1 MNEFIEKN
9 KRSLRFLCDAL
20 HSIGQVVLVLGMLGV
35 FAIITLLLLSKFG
48 YWRAPEGF
56 KFFLKMLPL
65 GAFNILFIGIGVL
78 GLSQFIKYLVD
89 KDYKPGWILRH
100 GELFCYLYAL
110 LTVLSVVWVYT
121 INPFDHSE
129 HMNKGLPIL
138 IVVFSTTVRVL
149 ILVGLGQI
157 LRRILPMIEES
168 KTLV

>member
-9 KRSLRFLCDAL
+9 RRSLRFLCDAL
-20 HSIGQVVLVLGMLGV
+20 HSIGQVILILGMLGS
-35 FAIITLLLLSKFG
+35 FAIITFLLLSKFG
-48 YWRAPEGF
+48 YWQAPEGF
-56 KFFLKMLPL
+56 KMILKMMPL

-121 INPFDHSE
+121 THPFDHSE
-129 HMNKGLPIL
+129 HMNKDFPII
-138 IVVFSTTVRVL
+138 IVVFSTSVRVL

-157 LRRILPMIEES
+157 LRRILPIIEES

>member
-9 KRSLRFLCDAL
+9 RRSLRFLCDAL

-35 FAIITLLLLSKFG
+35 FAIITLLLLSKFR
-48 YWRAPEGF
+48 YWQAPEGF
-56 KFFLKMLPL
+56 KMILKMLPL

-89 KDYKPGWILRH
+89 RDYKPGWILRH

-110 LTVLSVVWVYT
+110 LTVLGVVWVYT
-121 INPFDHSE
+121 IDPFDHSE

-138 IVVFSTTVRVL
+138 IVIFSTTVRVL

-157 LRRILPMIEES
+157 LRRILPVIEES

>member
-9 KRSLRFLCDAL
+9 RRSLRFLSDAL

-48 YWRAPEGF
+48 YWQAPEAF
-56 KFFLKMLPL
+56 KMILKMLPL

-78 GLSQFIKYLVD
+78 GLSQFIKYLVER
-89 KDYKPGWILRH
+89 DYKPGWILRH
-100 GELFCYLYAL
+100 GELFFYLYAL

-121 INPFDHSE
+121 LDPFDHSE
-129 HMNKGLPIL
+129 HMNKGLPTL
-138 IVVFSTTVRVL
+138 IVIFSTIVRVL

-157 LRRILPMIEES
+157 LRRILPIIEES

>member
-9 KRSLRFLCDAL
+9 RRSLRFLSDAL

-48 YWRAPEGF
+48 YWQAPEGF
-56 KFFLKMLPL
+56 KMILEMLPL

-78 GLSQFIKYLVD
+78 GLSQFIKYLFD
-89 KDYKPGWILRH
+89 RDYKPGWILRH

-121 INPFDHSE
+121 IDPFDHSE

-138 IVVFSTTVRVL
+138 IVILSTTVKVL

-157 LRRILPMIEES
+157 LRRILPVIEES

>member
-1 MNEFIEKN
+1 MNEFIDKN
-9 KRSLRFLCDAL
+9 RRSLRFLCDAL
-20 HSIGQVVLVLGMLGV
+20 HSIGQVVLILGMLGV

-48 YWRAPEGF
+48 YWQAPEGF
-56 KFFLKMLPL
+56 KMILKMPL

-110 LTVLSVVWVYT
+110 LTILSVVWVYT
-121 INPFDHSE
+121 IDPFDRSE
-129 HMNKGLPIL
+129 HMNKSLPIL